1 MYNCHIDSILL
12 LFISFVALML
22 WRTEP
27 FLDLCSGAIGLL
39 CIAPTRRVCSVC
51 FACSAPTP
59 LLMLVLYFGL
69 DRFRWEN
76 RSSWKGLN
84 NLAVLEF
91 LQTTHTLR
99 NPLELCEGSDMR
111 SLSWPHWV
119 STLRFCDFWEPWI
132 FKRSKLLRYCWDT
145 LSCRGQDEQHQ
156 KQGPG
161 PEVLEIK
168 MIKRF
173 VNIHDQCRSHWKHME
188 ICIEFQAVNWCQLE
202 DGKETKRL
210 RSKVIRG
217 NLCHSAMCHCHLF
230 SSFI

>member
-22 WRTEP
+22 WRTEE
-27 FLDLCSGAIGLL
+27 LL
-39 CIAPTRRVCSVC
+39 CICWQMGYGCTDGESLQCLLCVLCSHAV
-51 FACSAPTP
+51 ADVGP
-59 LLMLVLYFGL
+59 FGL
-69 DRFRWEN
+69 DRFRREN
-76 RSSWKGLN
+76 RSSWKGTTNCLN

-99 NPLELCEGSDMR
+99 NRLELCEGSDMR

-161 PEVLEIK
+161 PEVLEIN